1 MTTIQE
7 SKLNMYLALRNFILL
22 NEMAAKLIPYF
33 IAKYSPFESS
43 IKEIQVIGEMQK
55 DAITGIAKEKRK
67 LREAVIKISADYSK
81 MLAAIAK
88 FANDDRLMDKVR
100 FRISELRRM
109 TDVSLKDYLQIIYDR
124 VEENIGKLKEYEI
137 TPENLKIYKD
147 LIDSYDA
154 SLSTPRTS
162 IAEKSQTTKK
172 LAVLFSSADDAL
184 SELDFAIEAGESKQ
198 PDFCNGY
205 RSVRKV
211 IDTGS
216 GKLALKATAIEM
228 VTGEPVKGVL
238 FTFRPNGEKETFT
251 KGNGEFTKK
260 TADKGIFHIKSMQP
274 GTYRVSVRKP
284 GYKEKEVSVSIADG
298 ERSVLK
304 VELEK
309 V

>member
-22 NEMAAKLIPYF
+22 NEMVAKLIPYF
-33 IAKYSPFESS
+33 IAKYSRFESS

-55 DAITGIAKEKRK
+55 DAITGIAKE
-67 LREAVIKISADYSK
+67 
-81 MLAAIAK
+81 LAAIAK

-137 TPENLKIYKD
+137 TPDNLKIYKE

-172 LAVLFSSADDAL
+172 LAVLFSSADAAL

-198 PDFCNGY
+198 PDFCSGY
-205 RSVRKV
+205 RSVRKLV
-211 IDTGS
+211 DTGS
-216 GKLALKATAIEM
+216 GKLALKATATDLL
-228 VTGEPVKGVL
+228 TGEPVKGVL
-238 FTFRPNGEKETFT
+238 FTFRSNGEKEAFT
-251 KGNGEFTKK
+251 SGNGEFTKK
-260 TADKGIFHIKSMQP
+260 TADKGIFHVKNMQP